1 MKKILVI
8 DDEEWLREMVH
19 LALSQKGYEV
29 IEAENGAVGIEVA
42 RKDLPDLILC
52 DVNMEKVDGYLTLS
66 SLRSEPVTA
75 SIPFIL
81 MTGLADNAGMRHGM
95 ELGAD
100 DYLPKPF
107 TIEALYAAVE
117 ARFKKATAIR
127 QEAEKKLADLRDN
140 ISMMLPHEMRT
151 PLNGILAYGE
161 ILATEAATLPPEE
174 VAEMGQIIHD
184 SGKRL
189 ERSIENFLIYSQIE
203 LLGADPAKGQRLAPQ
218 TDGVSR
224 CGDRAARASPGAGLA
239 HRPADLKLDLA
250 DKAAPISE
258 EYLGKIVDELVQN
271 AFKFS
276 SAGTRVGVTL
286 AESPARPRPDR
297 LRSGPRLLDR
307 ANPKGRRLHAI
318 RPQDAGATGAG
329 PRFDHRQTPDRTAR
343 RYARHSKRTWHDHD
357 RNGET
362 ADRRGEISPTWAAAG
377 IAASARAPQ
386 TRRPGKRARFPE
398 WERNPPSLRAGEAS
412 SAAAADCARSS

>member
-29 IEAENGAVGIEVA
+29 IEAGNGSVGVEVA
-42 RKDLPDLILC
+42 RRDLPDLILC
-52 DVNMEKVDGYLTLS
+52 DVNMEKMDGYRTLS
-66 SLRSEPVTA
+66 SMRSEPVTA

-117 ARFKKATAIR
+117 ARLKKATAIR

-140 ISMMLPHEMRT
+140 ISLMLPHEMRT
-151 PLNGILAYGE
+151 PLNGILAFGE
-161 ILATEAATLPPEE
+161 ILANEAATLPAEE
-174 VAEMGQIIHD
+174 VADMGRTIHD

-189 ERSIENFLIYSQIE
+189 ERSIENFLIYSQLE
-203 LLGADPAKGQRLAPQ
+203 LLRADPQKISALRLKR
-218 TDGVSR
+218 TDSPVAVIER
-224 CGDRAARASPGAGLA
+224 HARAQAGLA
-239 HRPADLKLDLA
+239 HRPADLILDLA
-250 DKAAPISE
+250 AKPAPISE

-286 AESPARPRPDR
+286 AESPTGLALTVSDQGRGFSTEQITKVGAYMQFDR
-297 LRSGPRLLDR
+297 KMQEQQGLGLGLIIAKRLTELHGGTL
-307 ANPKGRRLHAI
+307 AIQSEPGMTTTVTVKLPK
-318 RPQDAGATGAG
+318 
-329 PRFDHRQTPDRTAR
+329 
-343 RYARHSKRTWHDHD
+343 
-357 RNGET
+357 
-362 ADRRGEISPTWAAAG
+362 AAAR
-377 IAASARAPQ
+377 SALHGQ
-386 TRRPGKRARFPE
+386 
-398 WERNPPSLRAGEAS
+398 PPV
-412 SAAAADCARSS
+412 